1 MFEVSFELLRRST
14 AASVAQED
22 VLRASFAIALIS
34 TLSSLSA
41 LSYRVSPQKKRE
53 DRK

>member
-22 VLRASFAIALIS
+22 VLRSVRHLSDFNAL
-34 TLSSLSA
+34 SLSA
-41 LSYRVSPQKKRE
+41 FVSRLSAEKAA